1 MPETA
6 IVLDSNSVINHLN
19 ERLDLDAVLKPYPNC
34 EKKIS
39 VITFIEVLAWPEMT
53 PEKEREARTFLS
65 GCTIVELTPGICEE
79 AVKIRRTK
87 KLRLP
92 DSVIAATAVVL
103 KVPVLSNDSGLY
115 KLLWPNFRMI
125 SVI

>member
-6 IVLDSNSVINHLN
+6 VVLDSNSVINHLN
-19 ERLDLDAVLKPYPNC
+19 KRLDLDAVLKLYPNC

-39 VITFIEVLAWPEMT
+39 VITFIEVLAWPDMT

-65 GCTIVELTPGICEE
+65 GCTVVELTPDICEE

-115 KLLWPNFRMI
+115 KLLWPNFKMFPAI
-125 SVI
+125 